1 MMPGIT
7 NLPARLIFSA
17 PAGIRICDAGPTQPI
32 RPLSTIIETCIAG
45 GRPVP
50 SIRVKSSSTLTSPK
64 SAPADHKSRTRA
76 SIPPQLYINNMHASV
91 ARGHA
96 LRKTFD
102 SEWGS
107 LSSCAPVANRRS
119 ELFVRFTN
127 MAAAGSS
134 IYVQMSTSIAGGS
147 PVPSIRAKF
156 SSPLT
161 WPKSEPADHKSRT
174 RASIPPQLYINNMH
188 ASVAPG
194 HALRKAFDSEWAAC
208 QAARRF
214 LTGAPN
220 YLYDS
225 LIWLLPVRRFT
236 ANFGRGGIPRAES
249 YAFFDHVNHVFCI
262 TGIQEKHVVGFDGSE
277 DFASRS
283 HHPRIGDRSAL
294 DAEGERHVSRTPLGE
309 RKPRNFQIFFYVGQC
324 VLVFLFYSQ
333 QQFAV
338 GIERPCVSPGFVL
351 SRRNPPDLS
360 RRRRPVNTTAAVL

>member
-50 SIRVKSSSTLTSPK
+50 SIRVKSSSTLTS
-64 SAPADHKSRTRA
+64 
-76 SIPPQLYINNMHASV
+76 
-91 ARGHA
+91 
-96 LRKTFD
+96 
-102 SEWGS
+102 
-107 LSSCAPVANRRS
+107 
-119 ELFVRFTN
+119 
-127 MAAAGSS
+127 
-134 IYVQMSTSIAGGS
+134 
-147 PVPSIRAKF
+147 
-156 SSPLT
+156 
-161 WPKSEPADHKSRT
+161 PKSEPADHKSRT

-262 TGIQEKHVVGFDGSE
+262 TGIQEKHV
-277 DFASRS
+277 
-283 HHPRIGDRSAL
+283 
-294 DAEGERHVSRTPLGE
+294 
-309 RKPRNFQIFFYVGQC
+309 
-324 VLVFLFYSQ
+324 
-333 QQFAV
+333 
-338 GIERPCVSPGFVL
+338 
-351 SRRNPPDLS
+351 
-360 RRRRPVNTTAAVL
+360 